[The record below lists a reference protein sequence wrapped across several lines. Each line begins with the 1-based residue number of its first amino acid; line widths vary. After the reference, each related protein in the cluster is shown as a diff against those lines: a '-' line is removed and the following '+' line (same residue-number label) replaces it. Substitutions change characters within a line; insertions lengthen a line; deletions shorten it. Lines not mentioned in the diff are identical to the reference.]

1 MDKFVTRSR
10 APVEE
15 QEVEL
20 GNLPADPGLRIPI
33 SDYHPNLKGKVRRAY
48 LQKGACQ
55 PSHNFKKR
63 KIGNLLRRFNLNWF
77 NEYKLWL
84 GYSVEKEAAF
94 CLYCY
99 LFKSDNKQGGDAFV
113 KEGFDAW
120 NKKER
125 LDLHV
130 GGPNSG
136 HNQAQR
142 KCEDLMKQNQYIDVT
157 LNRHSEQIKNE
168 YRIRLGASV
177 DCLRFLL
184 RQGIALRGHDESN
197 GSINQ
202 GNFLEILKFLA
213 AHNKEINGVVGKNA
227 PGNLKISSPDIQH
240 DIVNASAVET
250 LNYIIHDLGDDLFA
264 ILIDESCDISVKEQ
278 MIVILRYVDKRG
290 HVIERFIGI
299 AHVPN
304 TNAASLK
311 VCIDSLFAKH
321 GLSISK
327 IRGQGYDGASNMRG
341 EFNGLKSLIMRE
353 NESAHYIHCF
363 AHQLQL
369 TLVAIAKN
377 NVHVGSLFN
386 MIANLVNV
394 VGASCKRRDIL
405 RDRQAIH
412 IYEALAIG
420 ELASGHGLNQE
431 TTLKRALNSCFLL
444 EPANFDF
451 LTPFGFEH
459 GITSLRTWNNL

>member
-202 GNFLEILKFLA
+202 GNFLD
-213 AHNKEINGVVGKNA
+213 
-227 PGNLKISSPDIQH
+227 GNLKISSPDIQH

-304 TNAASLK
+304 TNDASLK

-431 TTLKRALNSCFLL
+431 TTLKRAVDISYIYQTENKKR
-444 EPANFDF
+444 N
-451 LTPFGFEH
+451 H
-459 GITSLRTWNNL
+459 RN